1 MFCPLW
7 RPQFTVAWG
16 NSESVVLPWGSD
28 RPGHFYRASTS
39 DRWALD
45 AQSEA
50 KRGARP
56 CWDFGFREAET
67 KLIQGPYFS
76 RQKKE
81 CHSKMWNMMINH
93 EISAFPLSL
102 DKAIWFHQG
111 SRLFSIL
118 GCRATSAKKVPN
130 VTKHRCRWRR
140 SCRTGRCSG
149 CSDRRSRPRIAPC
162 IHQGTA
168 LIPVGDWEM
177 AQNDMNDMGILS
189 DINDH
194 IPMMKASKKNNS
206 DDFQGWERRADR
218 EYEMSLLR
226 VSRTS
231 TSTPKRNSI
240 QKSWPLFPVI
250 DDNHQHH
257 PIIPSYPH

>member
-1 MFCPLW
+1 MPNL
-7 RPQFTVAWG
+7 RR
-16 NSESVVLPWGSD
+16 NEEL
-28 RPGHFYRASTS
+28 GHAETLVST
-39 DRWALD
+39 
-45 AQSEA
+45 
-50 KRGARP
+50 
-56 CWDFGFREAET
+56 EAET
-67 KLIQGPYFS
+67 KLIKGPYFS
-76 RQKKE
+76 CQKNE

-149 CSDRRSRPRIAPC
+149 CSDRRFRPRIAPC

-177 AQNDMNDMGILS
+177 PRMT
-189 DINDH
+189 
-194 IPMMKASKKNNS
+194 
-206 DDFQGWERRADR
+206 WTTW
-218 EYEMSLLR
+218 
-226 VSRTS
+226 VSWVT
-231 TSTPKRNSI
+231 
-240 QKSWPLFPVI
+240 
-250 DDNHQHH
+250 
-257 PIIPSYPH
+257 

>member
-1 MFCPLW
+1 MGLRCPI
-7 RPQFTVAWG
+7 WG
-16 NSESVVLPWGSD
+16 ETRSS
-28 RPGHFYRASTS
+28 AI
-39 DRWALD
+39 
-45 AQSEA
+45 
-50 KRGARP
+50 
-56 CWDFGFREAET
+56 DFGFREAET

-168 LIPVGDWEM
+168 LIPARDWEM

-194 IPMMKASKKNNS
+194 IPMMKASKKTTLMIFKGEKDEQIGNMRCHSCEFPAHRPQPPKEIQYKNH
-206 DDFQGWERRADR
+206 GH
-218 EYEMSLLR
+218 YSLSLMTI
-226 VSRTS
+226 TS
-231 TSTPKRNSI
+231 
-240 QKSWPLFPVI
+240 
-250 DDNHQHH
+250 
-257 PIIPSYPH
+257 IIPSSHHIPTKHLLCRHITWYLWMFYTPLVAYLIYAIKHY